1 MLSFRRIAAVRTV
14 SSAVGVVLGL
24 SSTVAAPQTTDGQSV
39 SHPIVSGH
47 RQTTPAETGRT
58 TPELRTTRSAQPM
71 RAEDHAVQQ
80 LYDEIEREADLRA
93 PALSVGSPK

>member
-1 MLSFRRIAAVRTV
+1 MLSFRGIAAVRTV

-24 SSTVAAPQTTDGQSV
+24 SSTVAAPQTTDGQSG
-39 SHPIVSGH
+39 SHPIVYGH
-47 RQTTPAETGRT
+47 RQTMAAETGRT

-80 LYDEIEREADLRA
+80 LYDEIVRAADLRA
-93 PALSVGSPK
+93 PTSGVGPPK